1 VATIRQYL
9 AKRLIDEMHL
19 AVAPVLMGRGEN
31 LFAGLD
37 LPALGYQ
44 ITEPIA
50 GPGVTHV
57 TVKRK

>member
-1 VATIRQYL
+1 
-9 AKRLIDEMHL
+9 MHL

-37 LPALGYQ
+37 LTALGYQ
-44 ITEPIA
+44 VAENIA
-50 GPGVTHV
+50 GPGVTHA

>member
-1 VATIRQYL
+1 VT
-9 AKRLIDEMHL
+9 
-19 AVAPVLMGRGEN
+19 PVLMGRGEN

-37 LPALGYQ
+37 LTALGYQ
-44 ITEPIA
+44 ATGHIA

>member
-1 VATIRQYL
+1 
-9 AKRLIDEMHL
+9 MHL

-37 LPALGYQ
+37 LASLGYKSA
-44 ITEPIA
+44 ENIA
-50 GPGVTHV
+50 GSGVTHV